1 MDKII
6 GRDSEL
12 ELLDKY
18 NKSGKSEFVALYGRR
33 RVGKTS
39 LVRYYFKD
47 KFDFYVTGVLEG
59 TKADQE
65 DAFYDAL
72 VKHGYA
78 GDRPKNWKE
87 ALNALGTI
95 LEKKKRKKRCVVF
108 IDELPC
114 FDT

>member
-6 GRDSEL
+6 GRESEL

-47 KFDFYVTGVLEG
+47 KFDFYVTVEQL
-59 TKADQE
+59 
-65 DAFYDAL
+65 F
-72 VKHGYA
+72 
-78 GDRPKNWKE
+78 NWQNKI
-87 ALNALGTI
+87 A
-95 LEKKKRKKRCVVF
+95 
-108 IDELPC
+108 
-114 FDT
+114 